1 MKKYSKKW
9 MQTFIKDTL
18 PNNEVVVEQIS
29 KKAFEVESVE
39 EIKDENGN
47 ISDALFEIKVLP
59 NRVADAFNLRGM
71 ATEFATV
78 LNLEMHDLSK
88 TEMFN
93 DISKFSRK
101 DEFVEIQNDS
111 TRCYFGVEIEIEKQA
126 ETKSWIK
133 DILEKSGGRSISSL
147 VDITNLMLY
156 SFGQPTH
163 VFDAEKLNGRIITR
177 HAKKGEKITLLD
189 GKILELTENDNL
201 ICDEKNILA
210 LAGIKGGNAAEVDE
224 NTTKA
229 FFEIA
234 NFNSAQ
240 VRKSSV
246 YHGVRTDASKI
257 YENGLSLGVTED
269 VLIVLINTV
278 LTEYPNAKI
287 NFKVRKFAGNR
298 NFEEYFYEREK
309 AISDFG
315 GIRELEFTLSDVEK
329 MAGIK
334 ISREDVESI
343 LKLLN
348 FKTKNDGEI
357 FTVKAPKERLDINI
371 KEDVLEEVLR
381 IYGFDNIPAVPL
393 KIENNAFTHNKR
405 FLLVN
410 FLQNFFISKGFTEV
424 FNYTFV
430 PKGEI
435 KVLLPLA
442 EDKAYLRTNLIDG
455 AKVSFEKNYNYLPLL
470 EKDIVKFF
478 EIGNI
483 FTKEMEEKRVVLCLE
498 DNKKKSKNLEVL
510 QNMITELQQILNVK
524 IDLTNKNDKPAIVEF
539 SIDKIV
545 EQDSNISF
553 VRFDKN
559 MKDIKYKTISIY
571 PFITRDIACFVG
583 NKYSSFENL
592 KNEIE
597 KLNLQNV
604 EKIYKFD
611 EFTKTLENG
620 ENKTSI
626 AFRII
631 FQSYERTLTAEEV
644 EIEMQKVYSYLKE
657 NRFEIR

>member
-18 PNNEVVVEQIS
+18 PNNEVIAEQIS

-47 ISDALFEIKVLP
+47 TIDTLFEIKVLP

-78 LNLEMHDLSK
+78 LNLEMHDLNK
-88 TEMFN
+88 TEMYN
-93 DISKFSRK
+93 DISKFERK

-111 TRCYFGVEIEIEKQA
+111 TKCYFGVEIEIPKQA
-126 ETKSWIK
+126 ETRPWIK
-133 DILEKSGGRSISSL
+133 EILEKSGGRSINGL

-163 VFDAEKLNGRIITR
+163 VFDAEKLNGKIITR

-189 GKILELTENDNL
+189 GKVLELTENDNL

-234 NFNSAQ
+234 NFDRNQ

-257 YENGLSLGVTED
+257 YENGLSVGVTED

-287 NFKVRKFAGNR
+287 NFVSKKYSENIL
-298 NFEEYFYEREK
+298 EENQNTDIIFN
-309 AISDFG
+309 IN
-315 GIRELEFTLSDVEK
+315 DVEK
-329 MAGIK
+329 MAGIEIK
-334 ISREDVESI
+334 KEEIENI
-343 LKLLN
+343 LKRLN
-348 FKTKNDGEI
+348 FETKNNGDI

-371 KEDVLEEVLR
+371 KEDVLEEILR
-381 IYGFDNIPAVPL
+381 VYGFDNIPAVPL
-393 KIENNAFTHNKR
+393 KVENNAFTHNKR

-410 FLQNFFISKGFTEV
+410 FLQNLFIFKGFTEI

-430 PKGEI
+430 EKGDI

-442 EDKAYLRTNLIDG
+442 EDKSYLRTNLIDG
-455 AKVSFEKNYNYLPLL
+455 AKNSFEKNYNYLPLL
-470 EKDIVKFF
+470 EKDIIKFF

-483 FTKEMEEKRVVLCLE
+483 FTKEKEEKRVVLCLE

-510 QNMITELQQILNVK
+510 QNIITELEQILNVK
-524 IDLTNKNDKPAIVEF
+524 INLINKNEKPAIVEF
-539 SIDKIV
+539 SVDEIV
-545 EQDSNISF
+545 EQNLNISF

-559 MKDIKYKTISIY
+559 IKDIKYKTISIY

-620 ENKTSI
+620 ESKTSI

-644 EIEMQKVYSYLKE
+644 EVEILKVYNYLKE
-657 NRFEIR
+657 NGFEIR